1 MENLAKTQTAG
12 LRYCLDSSNASIL
25 KSGMGRAL
33 FPFEY
38 RNGIFLPELN
48 LRLDPRRRAPL
59 AFVSHAHADHACR
72 HERVIA
78 TPETLALM
86 RARALKQGQE
96 TALPFGVEREF
107 AGGRIELFPAGHVL
121 GSAQI
126 LVTTASGRL
135 VYTGDFKLRPG
146 LSCEPPA
153 IRTAEVLIMETTYG
167 LPRYRFPPSKEVT
180 EAIIAFC
187 RDSLSNGA
195 APVLMAYSLGK
206 AQEVLVAL
214 KNTGLPIVVHETIAR
229 VVKVYRDYGIDFP
242 DFSTFGEAPFEGKVV
257 ITPPSSTAAKA
268 LPQVKNVRRAAI
280 TGWGLDPSARY
291 RFKCDAVFPLSDHA
305 DYEDLFRYVGQV
317 SPRIVYTL
325 HGYAEEFA
333 RDLRARGMEAWSL
346 VSNNQL
352 ELPLAF

>member
-1 MENLAKTQTAG
+1 M
-12 LRYCLDSSNASIL
+12 L

-59 AFVSHAHADHACR
+59 AFVSHAHADHAVR
-72 HERVIA
+72 HERAVA
-78 TPETLALM
+78 TPATLALM
-86 RARALKQGQE
+86 KARGVKQAQE
-96 TALPFGVEREF
+96 TAVPFGVEREF
-107 AGGRIELFPAGHVL
+107 PGGRIELFPAGHVL

-126 LVTTASGRL
+126 RVTTASGRL

-146 LSCEPPA
+146 LSCETPA
-153 IRTAEVLIMETTYG
+153 TRSAEVLIMETTYG
-167 LPRYRFPPSKEVT
+167 LPRYHFPPNEEVA

-187 RDSLSNGA
+187 HDALSSGA
-195 APVLMAYSLGK
+195 VPVLMAYSLGK

-214 KNTGLPIVVHETIAR
+214 KKTGFPIVVHEAIAR
-229 VVKVYRDYGIDFP
+229 VVKVYRDYGIEFP
-242 DFSTFGEAPFEGKVV
+242 DFSAFGEAPLEGKVV
-257 ITPPSSTAAKA
+257 VTPPSATPAKA
-268 LPQVKNVRRAAI
+268 LQQVKDIRRAAI

-291 RFKCDAVFPLSDHA
+291 RFKCDALFPLSDHA
-305 DYEDLFRYVGQV
+305 DYEDLLRYVEQV

-346 VSNNQL
+346 ISNNQL
-352 ELPLAF
+352 ELPLLL